1 MPLLEVGPP
10 DFLIYGFY
18 SFIVCMYEFS
28 FILAYGSEANALDTK
43 IKEYLLNFTQECS
56 DSRHLGM
63 EEAVWEKDGKIYI
76 LRPTEE
82 KNYEGTY
89 TSFEDGK
96 VYPSLD
102 GKPAGFTSKNE
113 ELIEKQEVIKEEIGI
128 AIERLDYKLENQQ
141 LSIFGFVMNFELIY
155 NIFTLIVASVG
166 SIVQT
171 VVQRKDGN

>member
-18 SFIVCMYEFS
+18 SFFVCMYEFG

-76 LRPTEE
+76 LRPTV
-82 KNYEGTY
+82 NDTDTF

-102 GKPAGFTSKNE
+102 GKPVGFTSKNE
-113 ELIEKQEVIKEEIGI
+113 ELIEKQEVIKEEIAL

-155 NIFTLIVASVG
+155 DIVTFIFFTVG

-171 VVQRKDGN
+171 IV